1 MMRATTVAMIA
12 MDSIRPTEIRVF
24 GDKGVGEERALCFRL
39 TGDTFDETA
48 RYKTITDT
56 SADCGKTHRNTCANE
71 SSGYHNCVFHEKIL
85 LKTFN

>member
-1 MMRATTVAMIA
+1 MEITAKAAQRSAFL
-12 MDSIRPTEIRVF
+12 IRKQES
-24 GDKGVGEERALCFRL
+24 KAGEWMLMN
-39 TGDTFDETA
+39 ETA